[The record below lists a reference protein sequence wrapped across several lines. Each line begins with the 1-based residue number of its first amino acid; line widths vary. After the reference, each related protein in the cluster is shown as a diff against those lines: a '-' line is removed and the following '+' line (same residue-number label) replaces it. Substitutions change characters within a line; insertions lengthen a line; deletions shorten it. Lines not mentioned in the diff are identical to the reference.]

1 MVRAPAGWALGTQRR
16 RSSGVGTNRFLLSLW
31 PWLHPLPTVGALGS
45 PGLCSEILGE
55 LWTLFYGINSPTV
68 NTPPTPSTP
77 AQHWSRVHG
86 WGASGP
92 ENGAGLGMG
101 SSFPA

>member
-1 MVRAPAGWALGTQRR
+1 M
-16 RSSGVGTNRFLLSLW
+16 GTNRFLLSLW
-31 PWLHPLPTVGALGS
+31 PWLHPLPTVRALGS

-77 AQHWSRVHG
+77 AQHWSRVQG